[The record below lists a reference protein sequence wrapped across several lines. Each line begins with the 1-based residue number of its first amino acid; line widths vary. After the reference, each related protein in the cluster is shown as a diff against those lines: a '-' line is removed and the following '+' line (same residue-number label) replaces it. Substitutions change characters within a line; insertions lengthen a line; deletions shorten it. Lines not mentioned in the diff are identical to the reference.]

1 MDKLMKKKD
10 NRGMSLVEII
20 IVIALM
26 MVIAGVTSYG
36 ISLISSKPVEECA
49 RKVEIVLNQNRT
61 NSMGKKVAYLEF
73 YMTSDGVAVRECSQS
88 VREPDVRVGNQVIIG
103 AADVNLR
110 FVYKNA
116 GGEEVNAEGG
126 GGTPPGTLLVLGGDP
141 IEVSFKR
148 DNGALNENEH
158 GLILD
163 RIEVYMGSTGG
174 GHVKTIKIDK
184 LTGKVTLQ

>member
-10 NRGMSLVEII
+10 NRGLSLVEII

-26 MVIAGVTSYG
+26 MVIAGITSYG

-49 RKVEIVLNQNRT
+49 RKVEIALNQNRT

-88 VREPDVRVGNQVIIG
+88 VRESDVRVGNQVIIG

-116 GGEEVNAEGG
+116 GGEDVNAEGG
-126 GGTPPGTLLVLGGDP
+126 GGTPPGTLLGAEH
-141 IEVSFKR
+141 IKVSFKR
-148 DNGALNENEH
+148 DNGALIENEH

-163 RIEVYMGSTGG
+163 RIEVYMGTTGG